1 MESEEKLY
9 RHALYIDND
18 IENIHF
24 HHFYASINPK
34 MYYDCFNIYNCM
46 LHMRWQLIKIYIIIN
61 FKKLKRRYNLH
72 MEGWKR

>member
-34 MYYDCFNIYNCM
+34 MYYDCFNIYNCTCDVTHAIDQD
-46 LHMRWQLIKIYIIIN
+46 LHHY
-61 FKKLKRRYNLH
+61 
-72 MEGWKR
+72 

>member
-1 MESEEKLY
+1 MESEKKLY

-46 LHMRWQLIKIYIIIN
+46 LHMR
-61 FKKLKRRYNLH
+61 
-72 MEGWKR
+72 